1 MTSMKIW
8 KYLTGIPLC
17 TKRMCKLWKEKLEE
31 ELPEAPAWVHHTVWN
46 RVILLARW
54 LLFSVITGGCLGLTG
69 TFFGKSVAY
78 VTELRTAHPWILF
91 GLPFGGLL
99 IVWMYRWETKQE
111 RSSTNRVLDAI
122 HAEKE
127 IPIKTAPLIFVSTV
141 LTHLFGGSAGR
152 EGAALQLGGS
162 IGNFLGKCFRIDE
175 NDRRVVIMCGM
186 SAAFSALFGTPM
198 AAAVFSMEVVSVGIM
213 HYAALVPCVLSSY
226 IAGAIAESFGMT
238 GEHFVIEEI
247 PELTVISGGKILLL
261 GFLCAAVS
269 ILFCVVL
276 HKTEHLFHDKIRNP
290 FLRAFAA
297 GCLIIALT
305 VLLRT
310 TDYLGSGMHIIE
322 EAMEGDVIW
331 AAFLLK
337 IIFTAVTLAGGFKGG
352 EIVPTFFVGATFG
365 CLAGKLLG
373 ISPSLAAA
381 CGMTAVFCGVTN
393 SPVSSLLIGL
403 EMFGFEGAPYLFLSL
418 SVSYMQSGY
427 YGLYHSQRIVYSKVK
442 TEFINQN
449 TKE

>member
-1 MTSMKIW
+1 MK
-8 KYLTGIPLC
+8 T
-17 TKRMCKLWKEKLEE
+17 WKEKLAEE
-31 ELPEAPAWVHHTVWN
+31 ISKVPVWARHTIWN
-46 RVILLARW
+46 RLQLLARW

-78 VTELRTAHPWILF
+78 VTELRTDHPWILL

-99 IVWMYRWETKQE
+99 IVWMYRWESRQE

-127 IPIKTAPLIFVSTV
+127 IPLKTAPLIFISTV
-141 LTHLFGGSAGR
+141 VTHLFGGSAGR

-162 IGNFLGKCFRIDE
+162 IGNFLGRCFRIDE
-175 NDRRVVIMCGM
+175 NDKRVVIMCGM

-213 HYAALVPCVLSSY
+213 HYAALVPCVVSSY
-226 IAGAIAESFGMT
+226 IAGAVAASFGMA

-247 PELTVISGGKILLL
+247 PELTLLSGGKILLL

-276 HKTEHLFHDKIRNP
+276 HKTEHWFQKKIPNA

-297 GCLIIALT
+297 GCLILILTFALQS
-305 VLLRT
+305 

-322 EAMEGDVIW
+322 EAMAGNVIW

-337 IIFTAVTLAGGFKGG
+337 ILFTAITLAGGFKGG

-365 CLAGKLLG
+365 CLAGEMLQ

-393 SPVSSLLIGL
+393 SPISSLLIGL

-418 SVSYMQSGY
+418 AVSYMQSGY

-442 TEFINQN
+442 TEYINQN